1 MDILVPSRKG
11 VKENHCQ
18 HVCVFL
24 HISVTQLFQ
33 RDNIFCM
40 KYGPATILLRDG
52 RSAVLRSLERGDAAA
67 TLSLVK
73 TVYSESEFLA
83 RYPEEFTLSLAQE
96 EDWIE
101 GRLADDRTVF
111 LASFV
116 DGEEVGMCE
125 LSPAANGR
133 KAAHRGEVAIS
144 ILSSFQSLG
153 LGSAMLSTLI
163 TLAPTMGYSQIELSV
178 SQENVKAKGLYS
190 KLGFEETGRIPRGFH
205 LDDGRYVDLVDMV
218 RILEPERG

>member
-1 MDILVPSRKG
+1 M
-11 VKENHCQ
+11 
-18 HVCVFL
+18 
-24 HISVTQLFQ
+24 
-33 RDNIFCM
+33 
-40 KYGPATILLRDG
+40 
-52 RSAVLRSLERGDAAA
+52 LRSLERGDAAA

-73 TVYSESEFLA
+73 TVYAESEFLA
-83 RYPEEFTLSLAQE
+83 RYPEEFTLTLAQE

-163 TLAPTMGYSQIELSV
+163 TLAPTMGYV

>member
-1 MDILVPSRKG
+1 MTIFAPSNWH
-11 VKENHCQ
+11 VKENQCPHF
-18 HVCVFL
+18 CVFL
-24 HISVTQLFQ
+24 HIAVTQLFS
-33 RDNIFCM
+33 RDSIISM
-40 KYGPATILLRDG
+40 KYGPATIVLRDG

-67 TLSLVK
+67 TLSLAK
-73 TVYSESEFLA
+73 TVYAESEFLA
-83 RYPEEFTLSLAQE
+83 RYPEEFTISLAQE
-96 EDWIE
+96 EEWIE
-101 GRLADDRTVF
+101 GRLADDRMVF

-125 LSPAANGR
+125 LSPAGNGR

-205 LDDGRYVDLVDMV
+205 LDDGRYVDLLHMV